1 MKTLYDF
8 DLELRILTL
17 KYLFII
23 ERKFKYNLAYYFEQ
37 FHKSP
42 NAYLYAESYNQ
53 YKIKEINK
61 TIIILKKEYDRA
73 SRTETSHKHYI
84 KSIEHVPFWV
94 FINYISFGTC
104 SKMYKN
110 MNPKEQTLISKS
122 LTSIN
127 DPSMFATFMEYL
139 TNIRN
144 ICAHD
149 ERLYCY
155 ICFMRPPE
163 LPLMRYFNLSNKSIK
178 SYFGL
183 VIVLKKFLSHN
194 EFHFFYQNLSK
205 LIVNLSLQIHTIHIK
220 KALKKMGFPNNWK
233 TIIHL

>member
-1 MKTLYDF
+1 
-8 DLELRILTL
+8 
-17 KYLFII
+17 
-23 ERKFKYNLAYYFEQ
+23 
-37 FHKSP
+37 
-42 NAYLYAESYNQ
+42 
-53 YKIKEINK
+53 
-61 TIIILKKEYDRA
+61 
-73 SRTETSHKHYI
+73 
-84 KSIEHVPFWV
+84 
-94 FINYISFGTC
+94 
-104 SKMYKN
+104 MYKN

-220 KALKKMGFPNNWK
+220 KAPKKMGFPNNCK

>member
-1 MKTLYDF
+1 MYRF
-8 DLELRILTL
+8 FE
-17 KYLFII
+17 
-23 ERKFKYNLAYYFEQ
+23 FKNY
-37 FHKSP
+37 SG
-42 NAYLYAESYNQ
+42 
-53 YKIKEINK
+53 K

-84 KSIEHVPFWV
+84 KSIEHVPLWI
-94 FINYISFGTC
+94 FINFISFGTC

-122 LTSIN
+122 LASIN

-163 LPLMRYFNLSNKSIK
+163 LPLMRYFNLLNKSIK

-183 VIVLKKFLSHN
+183 VIVVNYSATSYRASCFIHYCLKAQKRTARS
-194 EFHFFYQNLSK
+194 YTMSTG
-205 LIVNLSLQIHTIHIK
+205 V
-220 KALKKMGFPNNWK
+220 
-233 TIIHL
+233 